1 MISEVKESKS
11 NNKGGRPKKQ
21 IKRDQ
26 LIGVKC
32 TKVEK
37 FIITHK
43 AKKTNLSA
51 SEYLRTLGIEGQVDR
66 KIKTLPKEV
75 LEFIGKLNHMAAN
88 LNQVAKKRNREET
101 FNPME
106 RAEFFMLCGGIQE
119 LVKQIRIYLQ

>member
-26 LIGVKC
+26 L
-32 TKVEK
+32 VEK
-37 FIITHK
+37 FIITYK

-88 LNQVAKKRNREET
+88 LNQVAKKN
-101 FNPME
+101 
-106 RAEFFMLCGGIQE
+106 G
-119 LVKQIRIYLQ
+119 KH